1 MIMLG
6 GKCFPVSSIHWGNA
20 LLQGFVAL
28 NKVENGFVKMVVV
41 LGVKIDCDTN
51 RQFRGLFAIFLAR
64 NLNNLVTSMV
74 LAQGFRQ
81 KL

>member
-1 MIMLG
+1 MLG
-6 GKCFPVSSIHWGNA
+6 CKCFPVSSIHRGKA
-20 LLQGFVAL
+20 LLQGLVAL

-41 LGVKIDCDTN
+41 LGVKIDCDTY
-51 RQFRGLFAIFLAR
+51 RQFRGLLAIFLVR